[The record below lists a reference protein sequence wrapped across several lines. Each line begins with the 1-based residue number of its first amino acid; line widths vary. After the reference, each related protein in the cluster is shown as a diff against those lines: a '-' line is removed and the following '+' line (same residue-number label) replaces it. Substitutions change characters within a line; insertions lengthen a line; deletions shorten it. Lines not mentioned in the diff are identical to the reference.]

1 MRSKV
6 SEPPLGEIAVD
17 ADSARQLGDVRRQP
31 HEHPL
36 QKPLPVAA
44 SGSKQVTAK
53 PLVCAWKLDQCS
65 SGEMSWPPR
74 HEQANTE
81 FIGSP
86 SSKSYF

>member
-1 MRSKV
+1 M
-6 SEPPLGEIAVD
+6 
-17 ADSARQLGDVRRQP
+17 
-31 HEHPL
+31 
-36 QKPLPVAA
+36 QKPLPVGA

-74 HEQANTE
+74 RERANME

-86 SSKSYF
+86 SSKSLLLRVNDGTFGSKS